1 MINHD
6 IFSQI
11 NPLDKCAKR
20 ATIVGHHVAFLGKNA
35 MALYCGLLECWA
47 LQEEEAQHVLFC

>member
-20 ATIVGHHVAFLGKNA
+20 ATIVGLGKNA